1 LGGPCFE
8 WRNGA
13 APGSIAHTSELRGRI
28 VPVSTSRPTGPLA
41 LAIAIM
47 LAATLAVVTG
57 CAAGASSGGVTLRA
71 AQFPWSAAKLTN
83 AILAEIVAAHPE
95 LGVARLK
102 TIQVGPATAWAGAQ
116 RGDVDLLTEVA
127 MPNQQKLAAKAA
139 ARIELVHQTYGNAQQ
154 GWFVPTYALAP
165 GQPLA
170 GLRSVTQLNDY
181 AAALGGTLV
190 DSDPSFITT
199 QQNAK
204 RLAGYG
210 LHLRQ
215 LTSSEAAQLAEL
227 RRAYERHQPILLY
240 LYHPH
245 WVFQE
250 FQMTQL
256 SEPNPPS
263 PDCFTT
269 GTGACAMPAYA
280 AWTAAAKDLRQRA
293 PRFRALLDRFELP
306 IGDIEPML
314 KSVDVDNEKVQDVA
328 RRWVAAHPDLVNGWV
343 RA

>member
-1 LGGPCFE
+1 VPEPKGCRVRPLP
-8 WRNGA
+8 GA
-13 APGSIAHTSELRGRI
+13 
-28 VPVSTSRPTGPLA
+28 PTRALTVVFAVVLPLVLA
-41 LAIAIM
+41 LVA
-47 LAATLAVVTG
+47 G
-57 CAAGASSGGVTLRA
+57 CSGSPGAGGETLRV

-127 MPNQQKLAAKAA
+127 MPNQQKLAGKASE
-139 ARIELVHQTYGNAQQ
+139 RIELVHQTYGDAQQ
-154 GWFVPTYALAP
+154 GWFVPTYAVAP

-170 GLRSVTQLNDY
+170 GLNSVTQLNDF

-190 DSDPSFITT
+190 DSDPSFVTT

-227 RRAYERHQPILLY
+227 RRAYERRQPILVY

-256 SEPNPPS
+256 TEPNPPS
-263 PDCFTT
+263 ADCFTS

-280 AWTAAAKDLRQRA
+280 AWTAASKDLAQRA
-293 PRFRALLDRFELP
+293 PRFRALLGRFELP

-314 KSVDVDNEKVQDVA
+314 KNVDVDNQNPSEVA
-328 RRWVAAHPDLVNGWV
+328 RRWVASHPELVNGWV